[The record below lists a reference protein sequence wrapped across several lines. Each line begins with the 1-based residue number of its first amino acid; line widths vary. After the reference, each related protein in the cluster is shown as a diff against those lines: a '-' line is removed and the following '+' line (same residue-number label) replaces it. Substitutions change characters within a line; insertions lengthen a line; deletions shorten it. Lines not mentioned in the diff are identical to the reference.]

1 MIAVL
6 MLITSLPQIVPAVS
20 ELPQPVNITLTSIN
34 FIHLLTWESGPAT
47 PVDVYYQVMIITDTG
62 TTWVPVAACQ
72 HVEFPL
78 VCNMTEAFSDPSQVY
93 ITKVIAKLGAQA
105 SLPSTHPGFQ
115 PIKDTYLDLPLMAVT
130 PCGQNLCVDLHPQMQ
145 HLRDFYESLCY
156 QLRIKSSGA
165 ERAQETTSLKRVI
178 LKNLAPGRG
187 YCISVRFFDS
197 VVPRVSNYSQPQ
209 CAFTS
214 SIYTS
219 ESLFV
224 VVLCIVVIAGLIIVI
239 LLVNTGFLCLRRRPM
254 PPALTSIPHTEEV
267 LVFVPHKASLSPLF
281 IQAPLHSPDEEMD
294 GYKTHQFSNLL
305 CASLPLPAS
314 FSEPL
319 PSSSSNLYS
328 MSFREEFYCP
338 KPQVWI
344 WNDASSNAASKHLT
358 ASRPSISD
366 CLLKSDHGL
375 LADEERLEPMEEENG
390 GIGEMDNQ
398 SVNLNTLIL
407 GRLAEEEE
415 EKSLSEQSGVDCF
428 AQQEHENLPVTPS
441 EDSFE
446 TIDED
451 EHFVYM
457 TRPSS
462 SDL

>member
-1 MIAVL
+1 MGVW
-6 MLITSLPQIVPAVS
+6 T
-20 ELPQPVNITLTSIN
+20 
-34 FIHLLTWESGPAT
+34 
-47 PVDVYYQVMIITDTG
+47 
-62 TTWVPVAACQ
+62 
-72 HVEFPL
+72 
-78 VCNMTEAFSDPSQVY
+78 CNTRGC
-93 ITKVIAKLGAQA
+93 L
-105 SLPSTHPGFQ
+105 LPSNDHYRHGNYLGPSGCLSACGVPTGLQHDRSLLRPKSGVHNKSYSQAGSSSLSAKHSPWIPAHQRHVCFC
-115 PIKDTYLDLPLMAVT
+115 DVAYLDLPLMAVT